1 YPARCADAALGL
13 KGVLVVAS
21 RFEKQGRLGRRRE
34 NSELPRSGRYVVKVN
49 VEEQAALLRLA
60 AHQNVTVQRVLVES
74 ALRPDTSVSLAN
86 LQELSTTLIGLS
98 QQISAVGVSL
108 NQIAKVAN
116 ASGEVPV
123 DLGNVFKGLKQ
134 LYFKTEQAIDDVA
147 SVKGDYL

>member
-1 YPARCADAALGL
+1 M
-13 KGVLVVAS
+13 AS

-74 ALRPDTSVSLAN
+74 ALRPDTSVSRADI
-86 LQELSTTLIGLS
+86 QELITTLFGLS
-98 QQISAVGVSL
+98 QQISAVGVNL

-116 ASGEVPV
+116 ASGEVPD
-123 DLGNVFKGLKQ
+123 DLHNVFQGLKQ
-134 LYFKTEQAIDDVA
+134 LYFKTEQAIDEVA
-147 SVKGDYL
+147 SVKGEYL